1 MARSLWTGFVSFGL
15 VSVPVGMY
23 RATEDQTVHF
33 NQLNK
38 NTGHRIRYKK
48 VDEVSGEEVPA
59 TEIVNGHD
67 MGDGEYVIVTK
78 DELKE
83 AAPGKS
89 ELMEISDFVD
99 LAAIDPIYFRQSYYL
114 APRGKGADRAYAL
127 LRQAMQET
135 NKIGIATLG
144 PARQGAPRRDP
155 ARPTTSSSSRR
166 CSSRTRSE
174 QPSEELDTL
183 PKNAKFEGRELTVA
197 KTLVESL
204 TVDWEP
210 DRYHNTYRGR
220 VEELIEAKRK
230 GKSVVAKTEKPKTN
244 VVDLMSALEASVART
259 GKTPDKA
266 ANGSGSKA
274 KSRRHGKA
282 ASPAPLEK
290 LSKAKLSALA
300 AEFDIAGRSSMS
312 KDDLVSAL
320 NDAGATA
327 PTTRRRLPRSRA
339 LASRFECRPR
349 HRVCQAQSPVPSP
362 QQPISAGSV
371 SEGVGS
377 AASSSPTGWF
387 AAGGSV
393 SELFDDVGCSVIAV
407 PPWRID
413 SAEHPYG
420 SADAN
425 LPAQGG
431 LHAWIYRFAVGRR

>member
-1 MARSLWTGFVSFGL
+1 MAMARSLWTGYVSFGL

-48 VDEVSGEEVPA
+48 VDEVSGDEVQA
-59 TEIVNGHD
+59 SEIVNGHD
-67 MGDGEYVIVTK
+67 MGDGEYVLVTK

-99 LAAIDPIYFRQSYYL
+99 LAAIDPIFFRQSYYL
-114 APRGKGADRAYAL
+114 APRGKGAERAYAL

-135 NKIGIATLG
+135 NKIGIATLVL
-144 PARQGAPRRDP
+144 RDKEHLV
-155 ARPTTSSSSRR
+155 AIRPTDDVLILETMFFPDEIR
-166 CSSRTRSE
+166 
-174 QPSEELDTL
+174 QPSEELDSL
-183 PKNAKFEGRELTVA
+183 PKSVKFEGRELTVA

-220 VEELIEAKRK
+220 IEELIEAKRK

-259 GKTPDKA
+259 GKKSDTA
-266 ANGSGSKA
+266 STGSGSKR
-274 KSRRHGKA
+274 KSAAGKA

-320 NDAGATA
+320 NDAGAT
-327 PTTRRRLPRSRA
+327 PDDKT
-339 LASRFECRPR
+339 
-349 HRVCQAQSPVPSP
+349 
-362 QQPISAGSV
+362 
-371 SEGVGS
+371 
-377 AASSSPTGWF
+377 AAS
-387 AAGGSV
+387 A
-393 SELFDDVGCSVIAV
+393 
-407 PPWRID
+407 
-413 SAEHPYG
+413 
-420 SADAN
+420 
-425 LPAQGG
+425 
-431 LHAWIYRFAVGRR
+431 